1 MTMKFIASAFPT
13 TTVTTFSNIPQ
24 TYDDLLLVYGL
35 KSLSTSGDGYGAI
48 YVQMNYSSGN
58 HGDYGMIANGGSG
71 SYTNAASYVNTLNS
85 SKVEWHTSQYP
96 GNAGGTG
103 NFTNQS
109 LYIPNYRSSF
119 KKMGIS
125 YAGMVPHGSLS
136 RTRYLGTIWNNTA
149 AITSIR
155 VQGWNDAFVTGSYLY
170 LYGITKAS

>member
-13 TTVTTFSNIPQ
+13 STTVTFSSIPQ
-24 TYDDLLLVYGL
+24 TYDDLLLIYGL
-35 KSLSTSGDGYGAI
+35 KSLSTSGDGYGSI
-48 YVQMNYSSGN
+48 FFQINYSSVN
-58 HGDYGMIANGGSG
+58 HGDYGMTANGGSG
-71 SYTNAASYVNTLNS
+71 SYSNAASYVNALSGS
-85 SKVEWHTSQYP
+85 STQWYTSQYP

-103 NFTNQS
+103 NYTNQTI
-109 LYIPNYRSSF
+109 YIPNYRSGF

-136 RTRYLGTIWNNTA
+136 RTRYQGTIWDNTA